1 MVKVPY
7 LNINRCLQGSWEDE
21 MLARLDI
28 EIPENESVKIDHKKA
43 EQIIALLNAVIHR

>member
-1 MVKVPY
+1 
-7 LNINRCLQGSWEDE
+7 

-28 EIPENESVKIDHKKA
+28 ELLRETSVNIDHKKA